1 MYRMFI
7 INLFL
12 IFFSTGNQA
21 SFSEKALYVVL
32 NHYTNDFN
40 FNDVKAKYEQIPVDL
55 RSLIKAN
62 MVARGKSNL
71 ANSLFKDFQRSLK
84 NRLNNITVLVSS
96 LTNENRFSIEYSLEA
111 ASTHIWPLDAPRYA
125 CIPDSAKPHIQ
136 KCRDTI
142 AVKQKD
148 FADTNRIESD
158 TSNSLYKAY
167 ASSSRDMDS
176 DRELYTSTTRFK
188 IEFEDF
194 LKESG
199 MQNLLESCRFI
210 NTPFFSKRFAG
221 EFDSKTMKIPNFVL
235 VNTPE

>member
-40 FNDVKAKYEQIPVDL
+40 FNDVKVKYEQIPVDL

-84 NRLNNITVLVSS
+84 NRFSCITS
-96 LTNENRFSIEYSLEA
+96 
-111 ASTHIWPLDAPRYA
+111 
-125 CIPDSAKPHIQ
+125 
-136 KCRDTI
+136 
-142 AVKQKD
+142 
-148 FADTNRIESD
+148 
-158 TSNSLYKAY
+158 
-167 ASSSRDMDS
+167 
-176 DRELYTSTTRFK
+176 FK
-188 IEFEDF
+188 IY
-194 LKESG
+194 
-199 MQNLLESCRFI
+199 
-210 NTPFFSKRFAG
+210 
-221 EFDSKTMKIPNFVL
+221 KIE
-235 VNTPE
+235 TI